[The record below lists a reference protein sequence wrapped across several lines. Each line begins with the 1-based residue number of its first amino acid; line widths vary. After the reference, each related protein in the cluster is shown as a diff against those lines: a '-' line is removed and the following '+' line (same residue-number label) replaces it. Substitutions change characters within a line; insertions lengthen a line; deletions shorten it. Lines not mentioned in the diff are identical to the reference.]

1 MSSRLTRALLPVPA
15 DRRTA
20 RVTALVVGLLLY
32 GVSMGLMLLAGLG
45 LAPWG
50 VLDQGLARTFGGSV
64 GNWSIVM
71 GAVVLLLWIPLRQ
84 RPGIGSLLNVVLVG
98 TAIDLTLW
106 ALPAPEA
113 LWTRIAVLVGGIV
126 LNALAT
132 ALYVGAGLGPG
143 PRDGLMTG
151 LAARGYPVRVVRTA
165 IELAV
170 LAIGWALGGEVGWGT
185 LAYAVTI
192 GVALHALLPRMRV
205 RDRHDVTAVVVQ
217 DPVVDEDGRDETR
230 DHGGDARDDN
240 GPVEAR
246 RQRVRVPVGRVG
258 DAGEA
263 G

>member
-1 MSSRLTRALLPVPA
+1 MPSPLTRVLLPVPS
-15 DRRTA
+15 DRRAA
-20 RVTALVVGLLLY
+20 RFSLLLVGLTLY
-32 GVSMGLMLLAGLG
+32 GASMGLMLLAGLG

-50 VLDQGLARTFGGSV
+50 VLDQGFARSLGGSV
-64 GNWSIVM
+64 GAWSVVM

-106 ALPAPEA
+106 ALPTPGA
-113 LWTRIAVLVGGIV
+113 LWTRITVLVAGIA
-126 LNALAT
+126 LNAVAT

-151 LAARGYPVRVVRTA
+151 LAGRGYPVRVVRTA
-165 IELAV
+165 IEVAV

-192 GVALHALLPRMRV
+192 GVALHVLLPRLRV
-205 RDRHDVTAVVVQ
+205 GDRHGVVAVVVQ
-217 DPVVDEDGRDETR
+217 DVVVDEQ
-230 DHGGDARDDN
+230 GGDQSGDHRSDTGDDHR
-240 GPVEAR
+240 PVEAGRER
-246 RQRVRVPVGRVG
+246 RRVPVGRVG
-258 DAGEA
+258 DAGDA

>member
-1 MSSRLTRALLPVPA
+1 MPRVLLPVPS
-15 DRRTA
+15 DRRVPRFA
-20 RVTALVVGLLLY
+20 ALLIGLLLY

-50 VLDQGLARTFGGSV
+50 VLDQGLAVTFGGSV
-64 GNWSIVM
+64 GTWSIVM

-106 ALPAPEA
+106 ALTTPEA
-113 LWTRIAVLVGGIV
+113 MWVQITVLIAGIA

-151 LAARGYPVRVVRTA
+151 LAARGYPVRVVRTG

-205 RDRHDVTAVVVQ
+205 RDRDGLGAVVVQ
-217 DPVVDEDGRDETR
+217 NVVVHEQGGHEAR
-230 DHGGDARDDN
+230 DHRGDPRDDH
-240 GPVEAR
+240 GAVEPR
-246 RQRVRVPVGRVG
+246 RQRVGVPVGRVG

-263 G
+263 R

>member
-1 MSSRLTRALLPVPA
+1 MPSPLTRVLLPVPR
-15 DRRTA
+15 DRRPS
-20 RVTALVVGLLLY
+20 RFTALVVGLVLY

-50 VLDQGLARTFGGSV
+50 VLDQGLAETFGGSV

-98 TAIDLTLW
+98 TAIDVTLW
-106 ALPAPEA
+106 ALPTPDAT
-113 LWTRIAVLVGGIV
+113 WTRIAVLVAGIV

-151 LAARGYPVRVVRTA
+151 LAARGYPVRVVRTG

-205 RDRHDVTAVVVQ
+205 RDRDGVGPVVVQ
-217 DPVVDEDGRDETR
+217 DVVVDEQRGDETR
-230 DHGGDARDDN
+230 DHRGDARDDH
-240 GPVEAR
+240 GAVEAGRER
-246 RQRVRVPVGRVG
+246 RRVPVGRVG

-263 G
+263 R